1 VPATP
6 APPAASVSTAAET
19 ARLYMDSWSSS
30 SYAIS
35 RQVAIDNLENF
46 YQLSTQDAT
55 TALDSL
61 NVNWNLNAA
70 KAARYFEAQS
80 FTDDMSRIGW
90 ISLLSEDVLFT
101 QSEAAYAVDSLGINW
116 EVNASKAA
124 LWLLEYFPCDFFVE
138 DSEFGPSALVSDL
151 AGYIM
156 GTFDFTEDEAFAGA
170 FDQLES
176 EGDWTWKIYPNCT
189 P

>member
-1 VPATP
+1 
-6 APPAASVSTAAET
+6 
-19 ARLYMDSWSSS
+19 MDSWSSS
-30 SYAIS
+30 TYANS
-35 RQVAIDNLENF
+35 RLVSIDYLVDL
-46 YQLSTQDAT
+46 YQLSRQEAT
-55 TALDSL
+55 TALDGL

-70 KAARYFEAQS
+70 KAARYFALQS
-80 FTDDMSRIGW
+80 FTNDMSRNGW
-90 ISLLSEDVLFT
+90 ISFLRDDYLFT

-176 EGDWTWKIYPNCT
+176 EGDWAWKIYPNCT
-189 P
+189 R